1 MSTTT
6 FTLPVSGMTCA
17 SCAGRVE
24 RALRKVP
31 GVTAAAVNLASEQV
45 RVDADDSELATLI
58 QAVESA
64 GYGVPTQVVEL
75 AIEGMTCA
83 SCVGRVERALL
94 KVPGV
99 RSAAVNL
106 ASERARVELLGTLE
120 PNALI
125 QAVEGAGYHA
135 QPIEQAQPRGADNAE
150 RRLRRERLA
159 VLIALLLA
167 APLVI
172 PMFGDLFGCTGCCRR
187 GCSFC
192 SPRRCSSFSV
202 RVSMSPAGRRYA
214 PAPATWI
221 CWSRS
226 APAPATA

>member
-31 GVTAAAVNLASEQV
+31 GVTAAAVNLANEQV
-45 RVDADDSELATLI
+45 RIDADGSELTTLI
-58 QAVESA
+58 QAVETA

-75 AIEGMTCA
+75 TIEGMTCA

-120 PNALI
+120 SNALI

-135 QPIEQAQPRGADNAE
+135 QVIEQAQPRGDRVEAD
-150 RRLRRERLA
+150 ERLHQRSA
-159 VLIALLLA
+159 FLCFL
-167 APLVI
+167 
-172 PMFGDLFGCTGCCRR
+172 
-187 GCSFC
+187 
-192 SPRRCSSFSV
+192 
-202 RVSMSPAGRRYA
+202 SMSRGFFESSSRCPVTGASSGASTSTKSILACSRFTRTTFTRTRPAS
-214 PAPATWI
+214 W
-221 CWSRS
+221 
-226 APAPATA
+226 